1 MALSFLFREIVDYDW
16 IESLWVHSPR
26 LAACAVIPADAG
38 IQKPDWMPD
47 QVRHDAE
54 YPAACGGVVYFWF
67 CPPASALAI
76 FSRFFPFHYL
86 FCDIDYSGDFLPV
99 SEDRHELPF

>member
-1 MALSFLFREIVDYDW
+1 MEKNLSPHPKTDSSGVALFLLL

-54 YPAACGGVVYFWF
+54 YSAACGGVVYLKSLCGLGDLCGKNVFKIL
-67 CPPASALAI
+67 AL
-76 FSRFFPFHYL
+76 
-86 FCDIDYSGDFLPV
+86 
-99 SEDRHELPF
+99 